1 MLLRSPASAASSPCS
16 PPQGN
21 TKLGLGLSPPSGR
34 HGSVHIFNP
43 ASDSASSSLFVSIP
57 TSHIQSLLLPHLSTS
72 FTSTFNSS
80 SSSSTTPA
88 TSSQFPHPEI
98 HTRRIRLYTRSSN
111 KYLARHNTPP
121 EPTPVAC
128 QLPPA
133 IAYVHKYI
141 PNVLLGDG
149 QPKTHEIEAR
159 LPAEW
164 IRKNIGRLSKD
175 QREIFL
181 HETQAERLTVI
192 EANMDVFRTTGEK
205 SLLKLYKEGGFPEIP
220 LDDDV
225 ERVALERME
234 LEVLLAR
241 KPFQKRLDNLLLTN
255 HK

>member
-1 MLLRSPASAASSPCS
+1 MVQSSRCVVIIFFAFLANSNVTQVVTDPVTSPRRAEIQQY
-16 PPQGN
+16 PPR
-21 TKLGLGLSPPSGR
+21 LVRP
-34 HGSVHIFNP
+34 V
-43 ASDSASSSLFVSIP
+43 
-57 TSHIQSLLLPHLSTS
+57 
-72 FTSTFNSS
+72 
-80 SSSSTTPA
+80 TTVY
-88 TSSQFPHPEI
+88 Q
-98 HTRRIRLYTRSSN
+98 
-111 KYLARHNTPP
+111 
-121 EPTPVAC
+121 
-128 QLPPA
+128 
-133 IAYVHKYI
+133 YI

>member
-1 MLLRSPASAASSPCS
+1 MVQSSRRVVTIFFALLAAVGTIT
-16 PPQGN
+16 Q
-21 TKLGLGLSPPSGR
+21 
-34 HGSVHIFNP
+34 VV
-43 ASDSASSSLFVSIP
+43 AA
-57 TSHIQSLLLPHLSTS
+57 
-72 FTSTFNSS
+72 
-80 SSSSTTPA
+80 
-88 TSSQFPHPEI
+88 
-98 HTRRIRLYTRSSN
+98 
-111 KYLARHNTPP
+111 
-121 EPTPVAC
+121 PVASPRGGEI
-128 QLPPA
+128 QQYPRE
-133 IAYVHKYI
+133 YV
-141 PNVLLGDG
+141 PNFLLGDG

-181 HETQAERLTVI
+181 HETQTERLAVI

-241 KPFQKRLDNLLLTN
+241 KPFQKSSKL
-255 HK
+255 